1 MVAGKPL
8 GEVFDE
14 MIFTPLGMEDTMF
27 AVDDPALHER
37 IAEPYPQYAKIGPY
51 DMADPR
57 VKVAFE
63 SGGGGLHSTLDDYSR
78 FAQMLLNGGELDG
91 ARLLSPRSIEMMRT
105 NHLTDVEQATYQRRG
120 QGWGLDFSVVIDSAE
135 SGESWSTGSYYWIG
149 IAGTWFWVDP
159 ELDLTF
165 VGMIQHSGVSINEV
179 QQLSRSLVYQAV
191 VGK

>member
-1 MVAGKPL
+1 MFDLDHHLAGKGL
-8 GEVFDE
+8 G
-14 MIFTPLGMEDTMF
+14 ILG
-27 AVDDPALHER
+27 
-37 IAEPYPQYAKIGPY
+37 
-51 DMADPR
+51 
-57 VKVAFE
+57 
-63 SGGGGLHSTLDDYSR
+63 
-78 FAQMLLNGGELDG
+78 
-91 ARLLSPRSIEMMRT
+91 
-105 NHLTDVEQATYQRRG
+105 HLTDVEQATYRRPG
-120 QGWGLDFSVVIDSAE
+120 QGWGLDFSVVTDGAA